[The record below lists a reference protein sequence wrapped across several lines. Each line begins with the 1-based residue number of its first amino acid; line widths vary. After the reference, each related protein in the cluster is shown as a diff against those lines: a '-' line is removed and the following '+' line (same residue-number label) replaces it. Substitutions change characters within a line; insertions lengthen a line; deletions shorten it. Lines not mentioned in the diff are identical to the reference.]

1 MSDAHLHIYLN
12 DHLAGSAAALELLAE
27 LRKQGGLENWADQV
41 RSEITQDR
49 EELQRLMRDLNIV
62 QSAARQAAAW
72 LTEQLAE
79 LKTRLDDRSGG
90 ALHRFELLEALA
102 LGIDGKRALW
112 TALQTAAVTVSALQ
126 AADYGHLIARADEQ
140 RRVVETRR
148 LEAAAEA
155 LALG

>member
-1 MSDAHLHIYLN
+1 
-12 DHLAGSAAALELLAE
+12 
-27 LRKQGGLENWADQV
+27 
-41 RSEITQDR
+41 
-49 EELQRLMRDLNIV
+49 
-62 QSAARQAAAW
+62 
-72 LTEQLAE
+72 
-79 LKTRLDDRSGG
+79 
-90 ALHRFELLEALA
+90 
-102 LGIDGKRALW
+102 LW